1 MGTEY
6 AFKLDAHLVDALNMA
21 QQLQYVVVNPDN
33 YEVGPCNWVVTNHR
47 STAIA
52 IAELLVAE
60 DVPFEFKIV

>member
-6 AFKLDAHLVDALNMA
+6 AFKLAACLVDALSMA
-21 QQLQYVVVNPDN
+21 QQLQYVVINPDN
-33 YEVGPCNWVVTNHR
+33 YEVGSHNWVVTNHR